1 MASRYIAKQRERRSF
16 AGVPLHES
24 GLLAFFEMKR
34 LIESVPNFSEGRDI
48 AKVDAIVAAM
58 REVRGVF
65 LLDRESD
72 ADHNRSVIT
81 IAGEPEAVAE
91 AALRGVGKAAELI
104 DLTKH
109 TGAHPRMGA
118 TDVVPFIPI
127 EGVQIEDCVALAKK
141 VGREIWDRYRIPV
154 YFYEAAA
161 QRPER
166 TNLENIRK
174 GQFEG
179 LRDEVPRNPDRAP
192 DVGDPRLHPTAGATV
207 VGARK
212 FLIAYNINLNTPDLE
227 IAKKIGKNIRFSN
240 GGLRY
245 VKAMGVDLRAR
256 HLAQVSINLTDF
268 EQTPMHRVF
277 EMVKR
282 EAERYGVSIVG
293 SEIVGLIPKKAIE
306 LTADFYLQ
314 LENFS
319 AAQVLENRI
328 ESSLAGTPAEGGG
341 KLAALAQPFLD
352 AVAQPTATPGGGSV
366 AALAGALGASLGQMV
381 AGLSRKKKSQAIYV
395 DQLTEAL
402 AHFQAASRALAE
414 AIDRDAAA
422 FDSVMAAYKLPQGTP
437 DEQQKREAAIET
449 ALQGAA
455 SVPLEVAHKA
465 ADIFERL
472 GQLEPMSSPSMKSDI
487 RVARLMAAAAVHGA
501 IENVAINLESITDM
515 MFKSRMSLETAAL
528 ANRISEATAGAAG

>member
-1 MASRYIAKQRERRSF
+1 
-16 AGVPLHES
+16 
-24 GLLAFFEMKR
+24 MKR
-34 LIESVPNFSEGRDI
+34 LIECVPNFSEGRDP

-58 REVRGVF
+58 REVPGVF

-72 ADHNRSVIT
+72 ADHNRSVVT

-109 TGAHPRMGA
+109 MGAHPRMGA

-141 VGREIWDRYRIPV
+141 VGREIWERYRIPV

-179 LRDEVPRNPDRAP
+179 LREEVPRNPDRAP
-192 DVGDPRLHPTAGATV
+192 DVGEPRLHATAGATV

-268 EQTPMHRVF
+268 EQTPIHRVF

-293 SEIVGLIPKKAIE
+293 SEVVGLIPKKAIE

-328 ESSLAGTPAEGGG
+328 EASLAGIPAEGPA
-341 KLAALAQPFLD
+341 KLASLAQPFLD

-381 AGLSRKKKSQAIYV
+381 AGLSRKKKSQAAHV
-395 DQLTEAL
+395 EQLTEAV
-402 AHFQAASRALAE
+402 AHFEAAARALAE

-422 FDSVMAAYKLPQGTP
+422 FDSVMAAYKMSQGTP
-437 DEQQKREAAIET
+437 DEQQKRDTAIQA

-455 SVPLEVAHKA
+455 NVPLAVARRA
-465 ADIFERL
+465 VDIYERL
-472 GQLEPMSSPSMKSDI
+472 GQLEPISSPSMKSDI
-487 RVARLMAAAAVHGA
+487 RVGRLMASAGVRGA
-501 IENVAINLESITDM
+501 LENVLINLESITDIA
-515 MFKSRMSLETAAL
+515 FKTRVGSEVAAL
-528 ANRISEATAGAAG
+528 ANRVSEAAVGASR

>member
-1 MASRYIAKQRERRSF
+1 
-16 AGVPLHES
+16 
-24 GLLAFFEMKR
+24 MKR
-34 LIESVPNFSEGRDI
+34 IVECVPNFSEGRDT
-48 AKVDAIVAAM
+48 AKIDKIIAAM
-58 REVRGVF
+58 IEVPGVH

-72 ADHNRSVIT
+72 ADHNRSVVT
-81 IAGEPEAVAE
+81 LAGEPEAVAE

-109 TGAHPRMGA
+109 SGAHPRMGA
-118 TDVVPFIPI
+118 TDVVPFIPV
-127 EGVQIEDCVALAKK
+127 EGVSIEDCVALAKK
-141 VGREIWDRYRIPV
+141 VGREIWERYKIPV

-166 TNLENIRK
+166 ANLETIRK

-179 LRDEVPRNPDRAP
+179 LLAEVPKNANRAP
-192 DVGDPRLHPTAGATV
+192 DIGNAALHPTAGATV

-212 FLIAYNINLNTPDLE
+212 FLVAYNINLNTPDLE

-256 HLAQVSINLTDF
+256 NLAQVSINMTDF
-268 EQTPMHRVF
+268 EQTPLHRVF

-293 SEIVGLIPKKAIE
+293 SEIVGLIPKRAIE

-319 AAQVLENRI
+319 PAQVFENRV
-328 ESSLAGTPAEGGG
+328 EASLSGSAAPQGPG

-352 AVAQPTATPGGGSV
+352 AVAEPTPTPGGGSV

-381 AGLSRKKKSQAIYV
+381 ANLSRKKKSQAAFV
-395 DQLTEAL
+395 DQLSEAISEL
-402 AHFQAASRALAE
+402 QAASRMLSE
-414 AIDRDAAA
+414 AIDRDSSS
-422 FDSVMAAYKLPQGTP
+422 FDHVMAAYKLPKETSN
-437 DEQQKREAAIET
+437 EQVQRDAAIQK

-455 SVPLEVAHKA
+455 NVPLEVARKSA
-465 ADIFERL
+465 EVFELL
-472 GQLEPMSSPSMKSDI
+472 GKLESMSSPSMYSDI
-487 RVARLMAAAAVHGA
+487 RVGRLMAAAGA
-501 IENVAINLESITDM
+501 RGALENVAINLESITDTA
-515 MFKSRMSLETAAL
+515 FASRLRSESAAL
-528 ANRISEATAGAAG
+528 AARVAAG

>member
-1 MASRYIAKQRERRSF
+1 
-16 AGVPLHES
+16 
-24 GLLAFFEMKR
+24 MKR
-34 LIESVPNFSEGRDI
+34 LVECVPNFSEGRDA
-48 AKVDAIVAAM
+48 AKVEAIVAAM
-58 REVRGVF
+58 RDVPGVF

-72 ADHNRSVIT
+72 SDHNRSVIT
-81 IAGEPEAVAE
+81 LAGEPEAVAE

-109 TGAHPRMGA
+109 SGAHPRMGA

-127 EGVQIEDCVALAKK
+127 EGVTIEDCVALAKK
-141 VGREIWDRYRIPV
+141 VGREIWERFRIPV

-179 LRDEVPRNPDRAP
+179 LREEVLRNPDRAP
-192 DVGDPRLHPTAGATV
+192 DVGEPRLHPTAGATV

-212 FLIAYNINLNTPDLE
+212 FLIAYNINLNTPDIE

-245 VKAMGVDLRAR
+245 VKAMGIDLKAR

-268 EQTPMHRVF
+268 EQTPIHRVF

-293 SEIVGLIPKKAIE
+293 SEIVGLIPKRAIE

-319 AAQVLENRI
+319 PAQVLENRL
-328 ESSLAGTPAEGGG
+328 ESSLGGITSEGPGKFAG
-341 KLAALAQPFLD
+341 LVQPFLD

-381 AGLSRKKKSQAIYV
+381 AGLSRKKKSQSAFVEPLSEAVV
-395 DQLTEAL
+395 D
-402 AHFQAASRALAE
+402 FQAASRGLAE
-414 AIDRDAAA
+414 VIDRDAAS
-422 FDSVMAAYKLPQGTP
+422 FESVMAAYKLPQGTP
-437 DEQQKREAAIET
+437 EELRRRGDAIEL

-455 SVPLEVAHKA
+455 RVPLEVAHKA
-465 ADIFERL
+465 AEVFERL
-472 GQLEPMSSPSMKSDI
+472 RQLESISSPSMLSDI
-487 RVARLMAAAAVHGA
+487 RVGRLMAAAAVRGA
-501 IENVAINLESITDM
+501 LENVAINLESITDSA
-515 MFKSRMSLETAAL
+515 FSGRVRAEAESLLARVTET
-528 ANRISEATAGAAG
+528 IVAAGR

>member
-1 MASRYIAKQRERRSF
+1 
-16 AGVPLHES
+16 
-24 GLLAFFEMKR
+24 MKR
-34 LIESVPNFSEGRDI
+34 LIECVPNFSEGQD
-48 AKVDAIVAAM
+48 ASKVDAIVAAM
-58 REVRGVF
+58 REVPGVF
-65 LLDRESD
+65 VLDRESD
-72 ADHNRSVIT
+72 ADHNRSVVT

-109 TGAHPRMGA
+109 RGAHPRMGA

-127 EGVQIEDCVALAKK
+127 EGVQIEECVALAKK
-141 VGREIWDRYRIPV
+141 VGREIWERYRIPV

-179 LRDEVPRNPDRAP
+179 LREEVPRNPDRAP
-192 DVGDPRLHPTAGATV
+192 DVGEPRLHATAGATV

-212 FLIAYNINLNTPDLE
+212 FLIAYNINLNTPDME
-227 IAKKIGKNIRFSN
+227 IAKKICKNIRYSN

-256 HLAQVSINLTDF
+256 QLAQVSINLTDF

-328 ESSLAGTPAEGGG
+328 EASLAGIPAEGPAKFAG
-341 KLAALAQPFLD
+341 LAQPFLD

-381 AGLSRKKKSQAIYV
+381 AGLSRKKKSQAAHV
-395 DQLTEAL
+395 EQLSEAV
-402 AHFQAASRALAE
+402 AQFQAAGHALTE
-414 AIDRDAAA
+414 AIDRDAAS
-422 FDSVMAAYKLPQGTP
+422 FDAVMAAYKLPQGTAA
-437 DEQQKREAAIET
+437 EQQNRENAIQN
-449 ALQGAA
+449 ALRGAA
-455 SVPLEVAHKA
+455 SVPLEVAGRA
-465 ADIFERL
+465 AEIFERL
-472 GQLEPMSSPSMKSDI
+472 GQLEATASPSMKSDI
-487 RVARLMAAAAVHGA
+487 RVGRLMAGAAVRGA
-501 IENVAINLESITDM
+501 LENVEINLESIRDGA
-515 MFKSRMSLETAAL
+515 FAGRVRGEAAKL
-528 ANRISEATAGAAG
+528 AARVAEAAVGAGR

>member
-1 MASRYIAKQRERRSF
+1 
-16 AGVPLHES
+16 
-24 GLLAFFEMKR
+24 MKR
-34 LIESVPNFSEGRDI
+34 LIECVPNFSEGRDLP
-48 AKVDAIVAAM
+48 KVDGIVAAM
-58 REVRGVF
+58 REVPGVF

-72 ADHNRSVIT
+72 ADHNRSVVT
-81 IAGEPEAVAE
+81 LAGEPEAVAE

-127 EGVQIEDCVALAKK
+127 EGVAIEDCVALSKK
-141 VGREIWDRYRIPV
+141 VGREIWERYRIPV

-179 LRDEVPRNPDRAP
+179 LREEVPRNPDRAP
-192 DVGDPRLHPTAGATV
+192 DVGEARLHPTAGATV

-256 HLAQVSINLTDF
+256 NLAQVSINLTDF

-328 ESSLAGTPAEGGG
+328 AASLAGVPTEGPG
-341 KLAALAQPFLD
+341 KLAGLAQPFLN
-352 AVAQPTATPGGGSV
+352 AVAEPTATPGGGSV

-381 AGLSRKKKSQAIYV
+381 AGLSRRKKSQAAYV
-395 DQLTEAL
+395 EQLSDAVAE
-402 AHFQAASRALAE
+402 FQRAAKELAE
-414 AIDRDAAA
+414 AIDRDATS
-422 FDSVMAAYKLPQGTP
+422 FDSVMAAYKLPQGNA
-437 DEQQKREAAIET
+437 DETQRREAAIQQ

-455 SVPLEVAHKA
+455 NVPLEVARKA
-465 ADIFERL
+465 VDIFDRL
-472 GQLEPMSSPSMKSDI
+472 GQLERMASPSMKSDI
-487 RVARLMAAAAVHGA
+487 RVGRLMAAAGVRGA
-501 IENVAINLESITDM
+501 LENVEINLESITDAAFASKM
-515 MFKSRMSLETAAL
+515 QAEAAKLTARVSENAASV
-528 ANRISEATAGAAG
+528 AN